1 MATGWEPDRISE
13 NEIADGEAYHR
24 ALYINGDIGSPANWH
39 RESAER
45 LVQLA
50 IPHIKDGS
58 LVVDYGSGTGGS
70 AIELL
75 KEVEKRDIEINLVL
89 IDPLV
94 SWFSKARDLLKD
106 RLNVH
111 FELSIEKGDSGKL
124 SFRRLEDML
133 GAKKADVIISSST
146 CLLYTSPSPRDISG
160 SRMPSSA

>member
-58 LVVDYGSGTGGS
+58 LV
-70 AIELL
+70 
-75 KEVEKRDIEINLVL
+75 
-89 IDPLV
+89 
-94 SWFSKARDLLKD
+94 
-106 RLNVH
+106 
-111 FELSIEKGDSGKL
+111 
-124 SFRRLEDML
+124 
-133 GAKKADVIISSST
+133 
-146 CLLYTSPSPRDISG
+146 CLLYTSPSPRDVEE